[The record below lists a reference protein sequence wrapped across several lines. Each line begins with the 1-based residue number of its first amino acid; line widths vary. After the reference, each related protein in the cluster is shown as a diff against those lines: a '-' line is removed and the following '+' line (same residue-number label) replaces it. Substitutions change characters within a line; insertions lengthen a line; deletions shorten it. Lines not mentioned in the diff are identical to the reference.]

1 VVVPIITVKVI
12 KGVVLTSD
20 EQKRDL
26 LKKMTDTFI
35 SVVGDVARP
44 YTYCIIEE
52 TPLYE
57 WSIGG
62 HPLPDLPFLYGP
74 EYAEMHRQAND
85 MMRAY
90 TESLASAAAAPE
102 PTAPA
107 AAGDEAAGPTPAG
120 GYDEASQAAQDQ
132 WATGKVGD

>member
-1 VVVPIITVKVI
+1 VPIITVKVI

-52 TPLYE
+52 TPVYE

-62 HPLPDLPFLYGP
+62 VPLPDLPFLYGP
-74 EYAEMHRQAND
+74 EYAEMHRKANELMKAFVEGQA
-85 MMRAY
+85 
-90 TESLASAAAAPE
+90 ASP
-102 PTAPA
+102 PP
-107 AAGDEAAGPTPAG
+107 DPDPAG
-120 GYDEASQAAQDQ
+120 GPSDEFQTAQKIWLGQAEP
-132 WATGKVGD
+132 

>member
-74 EYAEMHRQAND
+74 EYAEMHRKAND

-90 TESLASAAAAPE
+90 TESLASAAPAAPADE
-102 PTAPA
+102 PSA
-107 AAGDEAAGPTPAG
+107 AEAAGPTPAG

>member
-1 VVVPIITVKVI
+1 VPIITVKVI

-52 TPLYE
+52 TPVYE

-62 HPLPDLPFLYGP
+62 QPLPDLPFLYGP
-74 EYAEMHRQAND
+74 EYAEMHAKANA
-85 MMRAY
+85 MMKSFV
-90 TESLASAAAAPE
+90 ESQSAAPAGG
-102 PTAPA
+102 APA
-107 AAGDEAAGPTPAG
+107 AAKPDNVPAG
-120 GYDEASQAAQDQ
+120 GHDEWSSRAQAI
-132 WATGKVGD
+132 WAGST

>member
-1 VVVPIITVKVI
+1 

-57 WSIGG
+57 WSIAGV
-62 HPLPDLPFLYGP
+62 PLPDLPFLYGP
-74 EYAEMHRQAND
+74 EYADMHRKAND
-85 MMRAY
+85 IMRSFI
-90 TESLASAAAAPE
+90 ESQSASAAP
-102 PTAPA
+102 PPPV
-107 AAGDEAAGPTPAG
+107 GPAG
-120 GYDEASQAAQDQ
+120 SHDWAAQHAQVQ
-132 WATGKVGD
+132 WQVGESAA

>member
-1 VVVPIITVKVI
+1 MPIITVKVI

-20 EQKRDL
+20 EQKREL
-26 LKKMTDTFI
+26 LQKMTDTFI

-62 HPLPDLPFLYGP
+62 RPLPDLPFLYGP
-74 EYAEMHRQAND
+74 EYAGYHAKANEI
-85 MMRAY
+85 MREFVEGQGAGGQ
-90 TESLASAAAAPE
+90 
-102 PTAPA
+102 PA
-107 AAGDEAAGPTPAG
+107 AAGADPDKKAEDMWKGSG
-120 GYDEASQAAQDQ
+120 G
-132 WATGKVGD
+132 

>member
-1 VVVPIITVKVI
+1 VPIITVKVI

-20 EQKRDL
+20 EQKREL
-26 LKKMTDTFI
+26 LQKMTDTFI

-62 HPLPDLPFLYGP
+62 RPLPDLPFLYGP
-74 EYAEMHRQAND
+74 EYAEMHAKANAL
-85 MMRAY
+85 MKAFV
-90 TESLASAAAAPE
+90 ESQPAAPAGD
-102 PTAPA
+102 APA
-107 AAGDEAAGPTPAG
+107 KPENVPAG
-120 GYDEASQAAQDQ
+120 GHDEWSTRAQAI
-132 WATGKVGD
+132 WAGST

>member
-1 VVVPIITVKVI
+1 MPIITVKVI
-12 KGVVLTSD
+12 KGVVLTSP
-20 EQKRDL
+20 EQKREL

-62 HPLPDLPFLYGP
+62 QPLPDLPFLYGP
-74 EYAEMHRQAND
+74 EYAEMHRKAND
-85 MMRAY
+85 MMRSY
-90 TESLASAAAAPE
+90 TESLAAAAP
-102 PTAPA
+102 PP
-107 AAGDEAAGPTPAG
+107 DPTPAG
-120 GYDEASQAAQDQ
+120 GHDWASHRAQQQWLTGEPPAA
-132 WATGKVGD
+132 

>member
-1 VVVPIITVKVI
+1 MPIITVKVI

-62 HPLPDLPFLYGP
+62 QPLPDLPFLYGP
-74 EYAEMHRQAND
+74 EYAEMHAKANAI
-85 MMRAY
+85 MRAY
-90 TESLASAAAAPE
+90 TESQAS
-102 PTAPA
+102 APA
-107 AAGDEAAGPTPAG
+107 AAAAEDNVPAG
-120 GYDEASQAAQDQ
+120 GHDEWSTRAQAI
-132 WATGKVGD
+132 WAGST

>member
-1 VVVPIITVKVI
+1 MPIITVKVI

-26 LKKMTDTFI
+26 LKKMTDAFI
-35 SVVGDVARP
+35 GVVGDVARP

-62 HPLPDLPFLYGP
+62 RPLPDLPFLYGP
-74 EYAEMHRQAND
+74 EYAEMHSKANAL
-85 MMRAY
+85 MRAY
-90 TESLASAAAAPE
+90 IESQTGDGGGGNGASASADPLASQ
-102 PTAPA
+102 TPA
-107 AAGDEAAGPTPAG
+107 MGDESA
-120 GYDEASQAAQDQ
+120 QAQ
-132 WATGKVGD
+132 WAGTS

>member
-1 VVVPIITVKVI
+1 VPIITVKVI

-62 HPLPDLPFLYGP
+62 QPLPDLPFLYGP
-74 EYAEMHRQAND
+74 EYAEMHAKANAMMKSFVESQAG
-85 MMRAY
+85 
-90 TESLASAAAAPE
+90 APA
-102 PTAPA
+102 APA
-107 AAGDEAAGPTPAG
+107 AAAVENVPAG
-120 GYDEASQAAQDQ
+120 GHDEWSQRAQSI
-132 WATGKVGD
+132 WAGST

>member
-1 VVVPIITVKVI
+1 MPIITVKVI

-20 EQKRDL
+20 EQKREL
-26 LKKMTDTFI
+26 LAKMTDAFI

-62 HPLPDLPFLYGP
+62 QPLPDLPFLYGP
-74 EYAEMHRQAND
+74 EYAEMHSKANAL
-85 MMRAY
+85 MKAY
-90 TESLASAAAAPE
+90 IASVSDTGANGSA
-102 PTAPA
+102 
-107 AAGDEAAGPTPAG
+107 EAAGSVAGQTPALGDDKAQSQWEGTG
-120 GYDEASQAAQDQ
+120 G
-132 WATGKVGD
+132 G

>member
-1 VVVPIITVKVI
+1 MPIITVKVI

-26 LKKMTDTFI
+26 LKKMTDAFI
-35 SVVGDVARP
+35 GVVGDVARP

-62 HPLPDLPFLYGP
+62 QPLPDLPFLYGP
-74 EYAEMHRQAND
+74 EYAEMHAKANA
-85 MMRAY
+85 MTKAY
-90 TESLASAAAAPE
+90 IESQSAPA
-102 PTAPA
+102 APA
-107 AAGDEAAGPTPAG
+107 AAPVENVPAG
-120 GYDEASQAAQDQ
+120 GHDEWSKRAQDI
-132 WATGKVGD
+132 WAGST

>member
-1 VVVPIITVKVI
+1 MPVITVKVI

-62 HPLPDLPFLYGP
+62 VPLPDLPVLYGP
-74 EYAEMHRQAND
+74 EYAEMHRKAND
-85 MMRAY
+85 IMRSFV
-90 TESLASAAAAPE
+90 ESQSASAAP
-102 PTAPA
+102 PP
-107 AAGDEAAGPTPAG
+107 AAGPAG
-120 GYDEASQAAQDQ
+120 SHDWAAQHAQTQ
-132 WATGKVGD
+132 WQVGESAA

>member
-1 VVVPIITVKVI
+1 MPIITGRVI

-52 TPLYE
+52 TPLME

-62 HPLPDLPFLYGP
+62 VPLPDLPFLYGP
-74 EYAEMHRQAND
+74 DYAEMHAKANAI
-85 MMRAY
+85 MKAY
-90 TESLASAAAAPE
+90 VESQPAPSAAP
-102 PTAPA
+102 PV
-107 AAGDEAAGPTPAG
+107 DNVPAG
-120 GYDEASQAAQDQ
+120 GHDEWSTKAQDI
-132 WATGKVGD
+132 WAGST

>member
-1 VVVPIITVKVI
+1 MPIITVKVI

-26 LKKMTDTFI
+26 LAKMTDAFI
-35 SVVGDVARP
+35 GVVGDVARP

-62 HPLPDLPFLYGP
+62 RPLPDLPFLYGP
-74 EYAEMHRQAND
+74 EYAEMHSKANA
-85 MMRAY
+85 MMKAY
-90 TESLASAAAAPE
+90 IDSLAAGDGGGGNGSAEAGDPLGSQT
-102 PTAPA
+102 PSL
-107 AAGDEAAGPTPAG
+107 GDEAA
-120 GYDEASQAAQDQ
+120 QAQ
-132 WATGKVGD
+132 WAGTGGG